1 MNSVGLHI
9 PVLLEEV
16 LYYLNPKPG
25 TIYVDAT
32 IGSGGHAVEIF
43 KRMQPDGLLIGIDLD
58 SEQLNVAAQRLKNI
72 NDRFILIH
80 DNYVNLDKILKSL
93 SIEKV
98 NGIFFDLGISTEQLS
113 ENSRGFSYKLPGP
126 LDMRFDRLRQT
137 ITAEILINTL
147 KEKELVSIIRN
158 YGEEKYAR
166 RIVNAIVTYRRK
178 KRITTT
184 QELTELIES
193 ALEGTPYR
201 KFSRIHPATRT
212 YQALRIAVNSE
223 LENLEQIL
231 DKIFRLVCRGGR
243 IGFIAYHS
251 LEDRLIKRKFLTAF
265 KENQIKLLT
274 KKPVRPKRTEILKNP
289 RSRSARLRSAEK
301 I

>member
-1 MNSVGLHI
+1 MSRLNIHI

-16 LYYLNPKPG
+16 LYYLNPQPG

-43 KRMQPDGLLIGIDLD
+43 KRMQPNGLLIGIDLD
-58 SEQLNVAAQRLKNI
+58 SEQLNTAAQKLKNI

-80 DNYVNLDKILKSL
+80 DNYVNLDKILTSL

-98 NGIFFDLGISTEQLS
+98 NGVFFDLGISTEQLF

-137 ITAEILINTL
+137 ITAETLINTL
-147 KEKELVSIIRN
+147 KEEELISIIRN
-158 YGEEKYAR
+158 YGEEKYAQ
-166 RIVNAIVTYRRK
+166 RIANAIVTYRKK

-184 QELTELIES
+184 QELTEVIES
-193 ALEGTPYR
+193 ALEEIPYR
-201 KFSRIHPATRT
+201 KYSRIHPATRT

-231 DKIFRLVCRGGR
+231 EKIFKLVSRGGR

-251 LEDRLIKRKFLTAF
+251 LEDRLIKRKFLAAF
-265 KENQIKLLT
+265 KEGQIKLLT